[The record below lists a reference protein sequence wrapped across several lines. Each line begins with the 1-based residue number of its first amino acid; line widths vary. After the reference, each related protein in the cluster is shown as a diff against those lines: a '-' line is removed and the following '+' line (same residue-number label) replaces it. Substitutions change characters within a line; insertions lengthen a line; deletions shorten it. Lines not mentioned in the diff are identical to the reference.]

1 MTIFDSISELADAI
15 KLVPKD
21 EYAGLIDS
29 VAQLEKLEMSI
40 SEYLVPSDLRYRLN
54 RLKEA
59 MIDYFMGMAD
69 LEQVEKAY
77 GPLMELS
84 AELRKWFE

>member
-1 MTIFDSISELADAI
+1 
-15 KLVPKD
+15 
-21 EYAGLIDS
+21 
-29 VAQLEKLEMSI
+29 MSI

-59 MIDYFMGMAD
+59 MIDYFMGTAD
-69 LEQVEKAY
+69 LEQVEKEY

-84 AELRKWFE
+84 AELRKWVE